1 MTNHEQTDSSRLIAD
16 LANLVLELDMISQKS
31 EDQNLKELNGF
42 TQGRIIEIL
51 LNNGAEELNDNEIFD
66 AARHTPVPFKIIS
79 DEVKIKSVERTGLVY
94 DGQVIL
100 KSKVTLDL

>member
-1 MTNHEQTDSSRLIAD
+1 MSNNEQIDNSKLITD

-31 EDQNLKELNGF
+31 EDQNLKEFNGF

-51 LNNGAEELNDNEIFD
+51 LNNGAEELNDTDFFD
-66 AARHTPVPFKIIS
+66 AAKHTPVPYKIVS
-79 DEVKIKSVERTGLVY
+79 EDVKIKSVERKGLVY
-94 DGQVIL
+94 DGKVIL

>member
-1 MTNHEQTDSSRLIAD
+1 MSNIEQIDSSKLITD

-31 EDQNLKELNGF
+31 EDQNLKEFNGF

-51 LNNGAEELNDNEIFD
+51 LNNGAEELNDNDFFD
-66 AARHTPVPFKIIS
+66 AAKHTPVPYKIVS
-79 DEVKIKSVERTGLVY
+79 EDVKIKSVERKGLVY
-94 DGQVIL
+94 DGKVIL